1 MDDREKMLK
10 SLKELLEQLSYEQLR
25 SVYIFTLQKL
35 R

>member
-25 SVYIFTLQKL
+25 SVYIFALQKL